1 MTKKWTRRII
11 RLLWVGFFLS
21 FVGITSL
28 VLMVK
33 NDTFGWFGGM
43 PSLSAL
49 ERPDPDLSSELISS
63 DGVLLGKYFRE
74 NRTPT
79 TYDELSSELINTL
92 LVTED
97 IRFKDHSGIDLRGL
111 LRATASLGSKGGGS
125 TVSMQLAENL
135 YRTNT
140 ENRGSLYKFR
150 SIGFVITKVKEWI
163 IAIQL
168 EKSYTKEEILA
179 MYLNTIEYG
188 SNSFGIKVAAK
199 TFFNKLPSQLD
210 YKESAVLVGSLN
222 APTAFNPV
230 LNPDRAMGKRTE
242 VLYNVHKYGLISR
255 EDYDSLIIEPFGLN
269 YQVANQNEGQAP
281 YFRKVVGNF
290 LRNWCKENGYDL
302 YEDGLKIYTTIDSK
316 MQQYAEDALKE
327 HMASLQAK
335 FDDHVGTR
343 KPWID
348 EEWKEIKGFLK
359 KAIKRSDA
367 YKSLVNRYGKESDS
381 VEYYLNLPK
390 PMRLFSWQG
399 DIDTVFS
406 SYDSLA
412 YFKKFLHAGFM
423 AMEPNTGHIKA
434 WVGGIDHKYF
444 KYDHVKQGKRQP
456 GSTFKPFVY
465 TALIDNG
472 YSPCQTAVDVIQ
484 TYDLPEQDPPTWTPG
499 NAGAAPT
506 NEAMTIR
513 QAMARS
519 VNTITAYFGMKVKP
533 ETVLTYAKRL
543 GIKSPIQAVPSISLG
558 AGGDVSLFEMVGA
571 YATFVN
577 KGVHTDPFFISRI
590 EDKNGNV
597 IQDFP
602 TDRTEAINEE
612 TAYVMLHMLR
622 GTSEESGGTALGLS
636 RELRSKHEIGAK
648 TGTTQNASDGW
659 FMGVT
664 KDLAAGAWSGG
675 DDRSIH
681 FRNWAMG
688 QGARTAMPIWQN
700 FMLKVYADSTLGYEG
715 GAFDRP
721 SKPLQTILDC
731 SLYEGR
737 GVAET
742 DSLNLD
748 TISEADMDDWK

>member
-1 MTKKWTRRII
+1 MSDKWTRRII
-11 RLLWVGFFLS
+11 RILWIAFGLFFI
-21 FVGITSL
+21 GIPSL
-28 VLMVK
+28 ILMVK

-43 PSLSAL
+43 PILQAL
-49 ERPDPDLSSELISS
+49 ERPDPDLSSELISG
-63 DGVLLGKYFRE
+63 DGVLLGKYFRK

-79 TYDELSSELINTL
+79 TYDNLSTQLINTL

-97 IRFKDHSGIDLRGL
+97 VRFKDHSGIDLRGL
-111 LRATASLGSKGGGS
+111 LRAAATLGARGGGS
-125 TVSMQLAENL
+125 TVSMQLAQNL

-140 ENRGSLYKFR
+140 ENRGSLYKSR
-150 SIGFVITKVKEWI
+150 YIGYVITKVKEWI

-168 EKSYTKEEILA
+168 EKSYTKEEILS

-188 SNSFGIKVAAK
+188 SNSYGIKVAAK
-199 TFFNKLPSQLD
+199 TFFNKLPSELN
-210 YKESAVLVGSLN
+210 YKESAVLVGALN
-222 APTAFNPV
+222 APTAYSPV
-230 LNPDRAMGKRTE
+230 LNPVRAMRKRTE
-242 VLYNVHKYGLISR
+242 VLYNVFKYGLIDS
-255 EDYDSLIIEPFGLN
+255 DAYDSLKTQPFGLN
-269 YQVANQNEGQAP
+269 YQVSNQNKGPAP
-281 YFRKVVGNF
+281 YFRKIAGNF

-302 YEDGLKIYTTIDSK
+302 YEDGLKIYTTIDSR

-327 HMASLQAK
+327 HMATLQVT
-335 FDDHVGTR
+335 FDKHVGDR
-343 KPWID
+343 NPWID
-348 EEWKEIKGFLK
+348 EEAEEIKGFLK
-359 KAIKRSDA
+359 KAIKRTDA
-367 YKSLVNRYGKESDS
+367 YKSLINKFGEKSDS
-381 VEYYLNLPK
+381 VEYYLNQPK
-390 PMRLFSWQG
+390 FMQVFSWKG
-399 DIDTVFS
+399 DIDTVFN

-412 YFKKFLHAGFM
+412 YYKKFLRAGFM
-423 AMEPNTGHIKA
+423 AMEPNSGHIKA

-444 KYDHVKQGKRQP
+444 KYDHVKQSRRQP

-465 TALIDNG
+465 TALIANG
-472 YSPCQTAVDVIQ
+472 YSPCETAVDVIQ
-484 TYDLPEQDPPTWTPG
+484 TYDLPAQDPPTWTPG

-506 NEAMTIR
+506 NEIMTIR

-533 ETVLTYAKRL
+533 ETVREYAKRM
-543 GIKSPIQAVPSISLG
+543 GITSPIKAVPSISLG

-577 KGVHTDPFFISRI
+577 KGVHTVPFFISRI
-590 EDKNGNV
+590 EDKNGNI
-597 IQDFP
+597 IQSFP
-602 TDRTEAINEE
+602 TVQTEAINEE

-622 GTSEESGGTALGLS
+622 GTSEEAHGTALGLS
-636 RELRSKHEIGAK
+636 RKLRNNHEIGAK

-675 DDRSIH
+675 EDRSIH

-721 SKPLQTILDC
+721 SKPLQTNLDC
-731 SLYEGR
+731 TLNERIQGR
-737 GVAET
+737 DTE
-742 DSLNLD
+742 NLSP
-748 TISEADMDDWK
+748 ISEEDLDW

>member
-1 MTKKWTRRII
+1 MSRKWTNRII
-11 RLLWVGFFLS
+11 RFLWIFFFLF
-21 FVGITSL
+21 FVGITTL

-33 NDTFGWFGGM
+33 KDTFGWFGGM
-43 PSLSAL
+43 PSLQAL

-63 DGVLLGKYFRE
+63 DGLLLGKYFRQ
-74 NRTPT
+74 NRTPAI
-79 TYDELSSELINTL
+79 YDELSPELINTL

-97 IRFKDHSGIDLRGL
+97 IRFKNHSGIDLKGL
-111 LRATASLGSKGGGS
+111 IRAAATLGSRGGGS

-140 ENRGSLYKFR
+140 ENRGSLYKYR
-150 SIGFVITKVKEWI
+150 YLGYVITKVKEWI

-188 SNSFGIKVAAK
+188 SNSYGIKVAAK

-222 APTAFNPV
+222 APTAYNPV
-230 LNPDRAMGKRTE
+230 LNPERAMNKRTE
-242 VLYNVHKYGLISR
+242 VLFNVHKYDLISR
-255 EDYDSLIIEPFGLN
+255 ELYDSLIKQPFGLN
-269 YQVANQNEGQAP
+269 YQIANQNKGPAP
-281 YFRKVVGNF
+281 YFRKVAGNY

-302 YEDGLKIYTTIDSK
+302 YDDGLRIYTTVDSK
-316 MQQYAEDALKE
+316 MQQYAEEALKE
-327 HMASLQAK
+327 HMTLQQVK
-335 FDDHVGTR
+335 FDEHVGDR

-359 KAIKRSDA
+359 KAIKRSNA
-367 YKSLVNRYGKESDS
+367 YKSLVSKFGDETDS
-381 VEYYLNLPK
+381 IEYYLNKPR
-390 PMRLFSWQG
+390 PMRVFSWG
-399 DIDTVFS
+399 GEIDTVFS

-444 KYDHVKQGKRQP
+444 KYDHVRQGKRQP

-465 TALIDNG
+465 TSAIQHS
-472 YSPCQTAVDVIQ
+472 YSPCQKAVDVVN
-484 TYDLPEQDPPTWTPG
+484 TYNLPDQDPPTWRPTNSGVPETG
-499 NAGAAPT
+499 NA
-506 NEAMTIR
+506 MTLR

-519 VNTITAYFGMKVKP
+519 VNTITAFAVMNYTSPSKVVELAHKM
-533 ETVLTYAKRL
+533 
-543 GIKSPIQAVPSISLG
+543 GIESYLNAVPSIALG
-558 AGGDVSLFEMVGA
+558 VSDVSLFELVGA
-571 YATFVN
+571 YSTFVN
-577 KGVHTDPFFISRI
+577 KGVHTVPFFISRI
-590 EDKNGNV
+590 EDKNGN
-597 IQDFP
+597 IIHSFA

-622 GTSEESGGTALGLS
+622 GTSEEEGGTALGLS
-636 RELRSKHEIGAK
+636 SVLRNNHEIGAK

-664 KDLAAGAWSGG
+664 SDLAAGAWSGG

-681 FRNWAMG
+681 FRNWSMG

-721 SKPLQTILDC
+721 SKPLQTVLDC
-731 SLYEGR
+731 SLYEGTDP
-737 GVAET
+737 A
-742 DSLNLD
+742 DSLRQEI
-748 TISEADMDDWK
+748 TEDDIF

>member
-1 MTKKWTRRII
+1 M
-11 RLLWVGFFLS
+11 
-21 FVGITSL
+21 GITSL

-43 PSLSAL
+43 PSLIAL
-49 ERPDPDLSSELISS
+49 ERPDPDLSSELISA
-63 DGVLLGKYFRE
+63 DGVVLGKYFRQ
-74 NRTPT
+74 NRTPA
-79 TYDELSSELINTL
+79 TYDELSSQLINTL

-97 IRFKDHSGIDLRGL
+97 IRFKNHSGIDLKGL
-111 LRATASLGSKGGGS
+111 VRAALTLGSRGGGS

-150 SIGFVITKVKEWI
+150 YLGYIITKVKEWI

-188 SNSFGIKVAAK
+188 SNSFGIKVASK
-199 TFFNKLPSQLD
+199 TFFNKLPAQLD

-222 APTAFNPV
+222 APTAYNPV
-230 LNPDRAMGKRTE
+230 INPERALLKRTE
-242 VLYNVHKYGLISR
+242 VLYNLHKYDLIDR
-255 EDYDSLIIEPFGLN
+255 VAYDSLIIAPFGLN
-269 YQVANQNEGQAP
+269 YQVANQNRGPAP

-302 YEDGLKIYTTIDSK
+302 YDDGLKVFTTIDSR
-316 MQQYAEDALKE
+316 MQAYAESAVKD

-335 FDDHVGTR
+335 FDQHVGDR

-359 KAIKRSDA
+359 NAIKRSSA
-367 YKSLVNRYGKESDS
+367 YKALVLKYEDNSDS
-381 VEYYLNLPK
+381 IEYYLNKPK
-390 PMRLFSWQG
+390 PMRVFSWEG
-399 DIDTVFS
+399 DVDTVFS
-406 SYDSLA
+406 SYDSLG
-412 YFKKFLHAGFM
+412 YYKKYLQAGFM

-444 KYDHVKQGKRQP
+444 KYDHVRQGKRQP

-465 TALIDNG
+465 TALIANG

-484 TYDLPEQDPPTWTPG
+484 TYDLPEQDPPTWTPS

-506 NEAMTIR
+506 NDMMTIR
-513 QAMARS
+513 QAMAKS

-533 ETVLTYAKRL
+533 ETVREYAQRM
-543 GIKSPIQAVPSISLG
+543 GITSPIQAVPSISLG

-571 YATFVN
+571 YSTFVN
-577 KGVHTDPFFISRI
+577 KGVHTVPFYVSRI
-590 EDKNGNV
+590 EDKNGN
-597 IQDFP
+597 ILQSFP

-612 TAYVMLHMLR
+612 TAFVMLHMLR
-622 GTSEESGGTALGLS
+622 GTSEEAGGTALGLS
-636 RELRSKHEIGAK
+636 RKLRSKHEIGAK

-688 QGARTAMPIWQN
+688 QGARTAMPIWEN
-700 FMLKVYADSTLGYEG
+700 FMLKVYADSTLGYQG
-715 GAFDRP
+715 GSFDRP
-721 SKPLQTILDC
+721 GKPLQTVLDC
-731 SLYEGR
+731 SLYEGTNL
-737 GVAET
+737 A
-742 DSLNLD
+742 DSLRQEI
-748 TISEADMDDWK
+748 TEDDIF

>member
-1 MTKKWTRRII
+1 MNERWTKRII
-11 RLLWVGFFLS
+11 RLLWASFLLS
-21 FVGITSL
+21 FIGITSL

-43 PSLSAL
+43 PSLTAL
-49 ERPDPDLSSELISS
+49 ERPDPDLSSELISA
-63 DGVLLGKYFRE
+63 DGVLLGKYFRQ
-74 NRTPT
+74 NRTPA
-79 TYDELSSELINTL
+79 TYDELSSQLINTV

-97 IRFKDHSGIDLRGL
+97 IRFKNHSGIDLKGL
-111 LRATASLGSKGGGS
+111 IRAALTLGSRGGGS

-140 ENRGSLYKFR
+140 ENRGSLYRFR
-150 SIGFVITKVKEWI
+150 YIGYLITKVKEWI

-179 MYLNTIEYG
+179 MYLNTVEYG

-199 TFFNKLPSQLD
+199 TFFNKLPAQLD

-222 APTAFNPV
+222 APTAYNPV
-230 LNPDRAMGKRTE
+230 LNPERAMRKRTD
-242 VLYNVHKYGLISR
+242 VLYNVHKYGLMDR
-255 EDYDSLIIEPFGLN
+255 KEYDSLIKAPFGLN
-269 YQVANQNEGQAP
+269 YQVANQNRGLAP

-302 YEDGLKIYTTIDSK
+302 YDDGLRVYTTIDSR
-316 MQQYAEDALKE
+316 MQEYAETAVKE
-327 HMASLQAK
+327 HMTALQAQ
-335 FDDHVGTR
+335 FDEHVGDR

-348 EEWKEIKGFLK
+348 EGWKEIKGFLQN
-359 KAIKRSDA
+359 AIKRSDA
-367 YKSLVNRYGKESDS
+367 YKALIAKYGDDSDS
-381 VEYYLNLPK
+381 VEYYLNKSK
-390 PMRLFSWQG
+390 PMRVFSWEG
-399 DIDTVFS
+399 DVDTVFN

-412 YFKKFLHAGFM
+412 YYKKFLRAGFM

-444 KYDHVKQGKRQP
+444 KYDHVKQSKRQP

-465 TALIDNG
+465 TALIANG
-472 YSPCQTAVDVIQ
+472 YSPCQKAVDVIQ
-484 TYDLPEQDPPTWTPG
+484 TYDLPEQNPPTWTPE

-506 NEAMTIR
+506 NEMMTIR
-513 QAMARS
+513 QAMAKS

-533 ETVLTYAKRL
+533 ETVQEYAKRM
-543 GIKSPIQAVPSISLG
+543 GVTSPIQAVPSISLG

-571 YATFVN
+571 YSTFVN
-577 KGVHTDPFFISRI
+577 KGVHTVPFCISKI
-590 EDKNGNV
+590 EDKNGNT
-597 IQDFP
+597 IQVFP

-622 GTSEESGGTALGLS
+622 GTSEEQGGTALGLS
-636 RELRSKHEIGAK
+636 RELRTKHEIGAK

-688 QGARTAMPIWQN
+688 QGARTAMPIWES
-700 FMLKVYADSTLGYEG
+700 FMLKVYADSTLNYEG

-721 SKPLQTILDC
+721 DKPLQTVLDC
-731 SLYEGR
+731 TLYEGIDL
-737 GVAET
+737 A
-742 DSLNLD
+742 DSLRQEI
-748 TISEADMDDWK
+748 TEDDIF